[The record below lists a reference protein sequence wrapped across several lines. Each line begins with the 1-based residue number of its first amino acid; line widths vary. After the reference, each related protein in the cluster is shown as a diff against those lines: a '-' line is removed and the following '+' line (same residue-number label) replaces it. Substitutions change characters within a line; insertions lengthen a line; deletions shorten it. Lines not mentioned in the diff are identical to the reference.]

1 MKKRCIDCAN
11 GIGGK
16 IIPYFQ
22 DELKDLIQLDLI
34 NNSNPELLNKNCG
47 ADFVKVDKKF
57 PFEYEPKDHNCFI
70 SFDGDADR
78 IVEL

>member
-1 MKKRCIDCAN
+1 M
-11 GIGGK
+11 
-16 IIPYFQ
+16 
-22 DELKDLIQLDLI
+22 DLI

-57 PFEYEPKDHNCFI
+57 PSEYTPKEYNCFV